1 MKRLVIT
8 ILAFSSLSSG
18 ASAWIKKSNQPPPPQ
33 PLIERPLSFAEE
45 RCSGELY
52 SQLST
57 FESYT
62 DEACMQGRVDR
73 QFQAC
78 AVDLARGKFGS
89 DDYIAVAGFFCAR
102 EAGRNELVIDCT
114 LSLEKTF
121 GERYRDYALF
131 ICKQS
136 SNPTFDKCITDLYLN
151 GGQEVENSR
160 LATDALRLC
169 KKGTN
174 DALNRCIV
182 NEFKNNKQSAERS
195 ARVCQERHDAEV
207 KARIEAEKRR
217 LEAERKAAEER
228 RRQQEE
234 KRKQDELKRKQDEQ
248 RRAEEQR
255 RKDEEARNK
264 DKGSSGSVTTKP
276 DDQRKQDEL
285 KRKQEE
291 QKRKEDEERRK
302 KEEEDK
308 KKNEP
313 VNPPLPTPLPSNG
326 DDGVIVDLPMFE

>member
-1 MKRLVIT
+1 MKRFVVT
-8 ILAFSSLSSG
+8 ILVLSSLSSG
-18 ASAWIKKSNQPPPPQ
+18 ALAWIKKSNQPPPPQ
-33 PLIERPLSFAEE
+33 PLIDRPLSFAEE

-78 AVDLARGKFGS
+78 AIELARGKFGN
-89 DDYIAVAGFFCAR
+89 DDYVAIAGFFCAR
-102 EAGRNELVIDCT
+102 DAGQNEMAIDCT

-121 GERYRDYALF
+121 GERYREYALF

-136 SNPTFDKCITDLYLN
+136 RNPTFAKCVTDLYVN
-151 GGQEVENSR
+151 GGQEVENAR

-174 DALNRCIV
+174 EALNKCIV
-182 NEFKNNKQSAERS
+182 NEFKNNKQSADRS

-207 KARIEAEKRR
+207 RARI
-217 LEAERKAAEER
+217 EAERKAAEER

-234 KRKQDELKRKQDEQ
+234 KRKQDELKRKQEEQ

-264 DKGSSGSVTTKP
+264 DKGSVGSSTKQ

-285 KRKQEE
+285 KRKEE
-291 QKRKEDEERRK
+291 EERRK